1 MAKLKELPA
10 GSVDMVLAD
19 PPYGTTRCKWD
30 SPIPFAPLWDELSA
44 AFSDG
49 GTELLNIGDS
59 RRAARII
66 EGVDAGRHQTLA
78 ALERLGCFD

>member
-1 MAKLKELPA
+1 MEHAGKTEELGFDLGFICLGMKA
-10 GSVDMVLAD
+10 H
-19 PPYGTTRCKWD
+19 
-30 SPIPFAPLWDELSA
+30 APLWDELSA